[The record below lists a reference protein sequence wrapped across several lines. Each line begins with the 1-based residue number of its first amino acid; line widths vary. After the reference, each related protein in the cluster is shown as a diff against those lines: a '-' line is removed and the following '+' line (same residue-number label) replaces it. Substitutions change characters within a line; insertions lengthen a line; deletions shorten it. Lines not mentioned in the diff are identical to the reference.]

1 MADQMV
7 SDPYAHLRAS
17 ASERAKHTVARTENG
32 IRAIRARGETV
43 TARSLER
50 ETGLTFKSIQRNV
63 GAYELYKGAAKEI
76 IGGSKRRARRPRHT
90 RQDGSEFPMRDSL
103 MAYKKPQ
110 LVVRL
115 RTAIRRVEELE
126 TAVAVQAGICQERHI
141 RTIMSLSSDLARL
154 QNSGNAGDSW
164 NREGADSGA

>member
-1 MADQMV
+1 
-7 SDPYAHLRAS
+7 
-17 ASERAKHTVARTENG
+17 
-32 IRAIRARGETV
+32 
-43 TARSLER
+43 
-50 ETGLTFKSIQRNV
+50 
-63 GAYELYKGAAKEI
+63 
-76 IGGSKRRARRPRHT
+76 
-90 RQDGSEFPMRDSL
+90 MRDSL

-126 TAVAVQAGICQERHI
+126 TALAVQAGICQERHL

-164 NREGADSGA
+164 NREGADRGAKAAGMREQECNTA

>member
-63 GAYELYKGAAKEI
+63 GAYELYKAAAKEVR
-76 IGGSKRRARRPRHT
+76 GGSKRRARRPRHT
-90 RQDGSEFPMRDSL
+90 RQDGSEVPMRDSL
-103 MAYKKPQ
+103 TPIKSRNSWCGFAPQ
-110 LVVRL
+110 LGASKSWRPL
-115 RTAIRRVEELE
+115 WRSRPA
-126 TAVAVQAGICQERHI
+126 
-141 RTIMSLSSDLARL
+141 SARKGTFEP
-154 QNSGNAGDSW
+154 S
-164 NREGADSGA
+164 

>member
-32 IRAIRARGETV
+32 IHAIRARGETV

-63 GAYELYKGAAKEI
+63 GAYELYKAVAKERSEVDRSV
-76 IGGSKRRARRPRHT
+76 GPDARDTP
-90 RQDGSEFPMRDSL
+90 
-103 MAYKKPQ
+103 
-110 LVVRL
+110 V
-115 RTAIRRVEELE
+115 RTAP
-126 TAVAVQAGICQERHI
+126 
-141 RTIMSLSSDLARL
+141 SSRC
-154 QNSGNAGDSW
+154 GT
-164 NREGADSGA
+164 R

>member
-63 GAYELYKGAAKEI
+63 GAYELYKG
-76 IGGSKRRARRPRHT
+76 GRQRDHRRIEASGPTPTTHPS
-90 RQDGSEFPMRDSL
+90 G
-103 MAYKKPQ
+103 
-110 LVVRL
+110 RL
-115 RTAIRRVEELE
+115 RVPD
-126 TAVAVQAGICQERHI
+126 AG
-141 RTIMSLSSDLARL
+141 LADGL
-154 QNSGNAGDSW
+154 
-164 NREGADSGA
+164 